1 MKHILKTSLAAAL
14 LIVAG
19 CTGDDEANA
28 APADDSSSDS
38 SSSDDSSSDSSS
50 ETTNDA
56 VADASTP
63 ALFMGN
69 ATCPNSG
76 MAVDEE
82 LFVESDGQKAYFCGA
97 KCQAEAAK
105 DPAAA
110 ILAAYPAATPLGNAT
125 CPISGDPVEDGES
138 ITWQGQEVGL
148 CCGMC
153 VKGFK
158 KDPTASIAKALA
170 E

>member
-28 APADDSSSDS
+28 APADDSSSEAAD
-38 SSSDDSSSDSSS
+38 

-69 ATCPNSG
+69 DNCPASG
-76 MAVDEE
+76 NPIDAEF
-82 LFVESDGQKAYFCGA
+82 FVEHEGQKSYYCCGD
-97 KCQAEAAK
+97 CQTDAAA

-110 ILAAYPAATPLGNAT
+110 IAAAYPSATPVGNKA
-125 CPISGDPVEDGES
+125 CPISGDPVEDGNAVS
-138 ITWQGQEVGL
+138 WQGQEIGL

-153 VKGFK
+153 K
-158 KDPTASIAKALA
+158 KAFEEDPAKSVAA
-170 E
+170 AIGE

>member
-1 MKHILKTSLAAAL
+1 MKHLLKTSLAAAL
-14 LIVAG
+14 LVVAG

-28 APADDSSSDS
+28 APADDSSSEA
-38 SSSDDSSSDSSS
+38 SS

-63 ALFMGN
+63 ALFLGN
-69 ATCPNSG
+69 ANCANTG
-76 MAVDEE
+76 KAVDQEF
-82 LFVESDGQKAYFCGA
+82 FVEHEGQKAYFCGA
-97 KCQAEAAK
+97 GCQEKASG

-110 ILAAYPAATPLGNAT
+110 IVAAYPEATPLGNAN

-148 CCGMC
+148 CCPMC
-153 VKGFK
+153 VKGFE
-158 KDPTASIAKALA
+158 KDPDASIAKALA